1 MDESQG
7 SLVLNVECIR
17 SHVGKLEEANEKP
30 CGDEWRVFK
39 HDNAWELSGAIDA
52 VRVEVEALGE
62 EVCEQL
68 GRQGAY
74 LARMSNEV
82 ERVRYLVLN
91 QQIEDLPTKALKK
104 ELKKRKK
111 NRRGL

>member
-39 HDNAWELSGAIDA
+39 HGNGWEEAIDV

-74 LARMSNEV
+74 LARMGNEV